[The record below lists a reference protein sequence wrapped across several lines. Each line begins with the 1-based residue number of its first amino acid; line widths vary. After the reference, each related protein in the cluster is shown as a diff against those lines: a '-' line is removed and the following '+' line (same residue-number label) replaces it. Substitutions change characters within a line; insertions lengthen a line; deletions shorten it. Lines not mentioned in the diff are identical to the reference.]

1 MTYQAPVRDHVFILR
16 DMLNIDQHGQLPAF
30 ADASFDTVEQILEA
44 AAQFTGEVLAPLNT
58 VGDKVG
64 CVLDPATNEVTTP
77 PGFKEAYKQLCE
89 GGWTGLGS
97 DPAYGGQGLPHVVN
111 LAFSEMSSSA
121 NMAFSMY
128 PGLAHGAYSAIHTG
142 GTDAQKELYLPKMV
156 TGEWTGTMNLTEPHC
171 GTDLGLLRT
180 KAVPEADGSYR
191 ITGQKIWISAG
202 EHDMADN
209 IIHLVLARIEGAP
222 AGVKGISLF
231 IVPKFLPKEDGS
243 VGERNV
249 GAKCVGLEEKMGIHG
264 NATCVM
270 QYDDA
275 KGFLIGEENAGL
287 KIMFVMMNEARLGV
301 GMQGVAQG
309 EAAYQAAAAFA
320 KDRLQGRSLTGPKNA
335 DGPADPIIVH
345 PDVRRMLLES
355 RALIEGG
362 RAFLFWTA
370 LHGDL
375 AHGHP
380 DEKVRE
386 KAADYMGL
394 MTPVLKGYLTDKG
407 FKVCSDAVQVHGG
420 SGFTEHFPVSQF
432 MRDCRIALIYEGTNG
447 IQALDLVGRKLASK
461 GGRAVMTFFQEI
473 DQFIGENDGDAGLKP
488 FITALAEVKAQMQDG
503 TMWLM
508 QNGLQNPDN
517 AGAASTDYMH
527 LFGLT
532 GLAYMW
538 ALQVKAAQA
547 KIAAGSSDPFYS
559 TKVVTAQYFIERILP
574 DAGAHLTKLKTGSAT
589 LMALPA
595 EVF

>member
-16 DMLNIDQHGQLPAF
+16 DMLNIDQHSQLPAF
-30 ADASFDTVEQILEA
+30 ADASFDVVEQILEA

-58 VGDKVG
+58 VGDKIG
-64 CVLDPATNEVTTP
+64 CVLDAATNTVTTP

-142 GTDAQKELYLPKMV
+142 GTDEQKELYLPKMV

-202 EHDMADN
+202 EHDMSGN

-243 VGERNV
+243 AGERNEGV
-249 GAKCVGLEEKMGIHG
+249 KCVGLEEKMGIHG

-275 KGFLIGEENAGL
+275 KGWLIGGENAGL

-309 EAAYQAAAAFA
+309 EAAYQAAVAFA
-320 KDRLQGRSLTGPKNA
+320 KDRLQGRSLTGPKNP

-355 RALIEGG
+355 KALIEGG

-375 AHGHP
+375 AHAHP

-386 KAADYMGL
+386 KAEDYMGL

-473 DQFIGENDGDAGLKP
+473 DQFIGENDSDAGLKP
-488 FITALAEVKAQMQDG
+488 FITALGEVKAQLQDG

-538 ALQVKAAQA
+538 TLQVKAAQA

-559 TKVVTAQYFIERILP
+559 TKVTTAQYFIERILP

-595 EVF
+595 EAF

>member
-1 MTYQAPVRDHVFILR
+1 MTYQPPVRDHAFILR
-16 DMLNIDQHGQLPAF
+16 DVLNIDQHGDLPGF
-30 ADASFDTVEQILEA
+30 SDAPFETVEQILDA

-58 VGDKVG
+58 VGDKTG
-64 CVLDPATNEVTTP
+64 CKLDPATNVVTTP
-77 PGFKEAYKQLCE
+77 PGFKDAYKQLCE

-142 GTDAQKELYLPKMV
+142 GSDEQKQTYLPKMV
-156 TGEWTGTMNLTEPHC
+156 SGEWTGTMNLTEPHC

-180 KAVPEADGSYR
+180 KAVPQADGSYK

-202 EHDMADN
+202 EHDMSDN
-209 IIHLVLARIEGAP
+209 IVHLVLARIEGAP

-231 IVPKFLPKEDGS
+231 IVPKFFPKDDGS
-243 VGERNV
+243 VGERNPGV
-249 GAKCVGLEEKMGIHG
+249 KCVGLEEKMGIHG

-275 KGFLIGEENAGL
+275 VGYLIGEENSGL

-309 EAAYQAAAAFA
+309 EAAYQAAVAFA

-335 DGPADPIIVH
+335 EGPADPIIVH

-355 RALIEGG
+355 KALIEGG

-370 LHGDL
+370 LQGDL
-375 AHGHP
+375 SHVHP

-386 KAADYMGL
+386 KASDYMGL

-407 FKVCSDAVQVHGG
+407 FQVCSNAVQVHGG

-447 IQALDLVGRKLASK
+447 VQALDLVGRKLAAK

-473 DQFIGENDGDAGLKP
+473 DQFIGENDSDAELKP
-488 FITALAEVKAQMQDG
+488 FVDALAGVKAQLQDG

-538 ALQVKAAQA
+538 ALMAKAANA
-547 KIAAGSSDPFYS
+547 KIVAGSSDPFFT
-559 TKVVTAQYFIERILP
+559 TKLTTGRYFIERILP
-574 DAGAHLTKLKTGSAT
+574 DAGAHLAKLKTGSAT

-595 EVF
+595 EAF

>member
-1 MTYQAPVRDHVFILR
+1 MTYQPPVREHAFLLR
-16 DMLNIDQHGQLPAF
+16 DVLDIDQHGALPGF
-30 ADASFDTVEQILEA
+30 ADAPFETVEQILEA
-44 AAQFTGEVLAPLNT
+44 AAQFTGEVLAPLNS
-58 VGDKVG
+58 VGDKQG
-64 CVLDPATNEVTTP
+64 CVWNSDFTVKTPA
-77 PGFKEAYKQLCE
+77 GFKEAYKQLCE

-97 DPAYGGQGLPHVVN
+97 DPTYGGQGLPHVVN
-111 LAFSEMSSSA
+111 LSFSEMSSSA

-142 GTDAQKELYLPKMV
+142 GSDTQKDLYLPKMV
-156 TGEWTGTMNLTEPHC
+156 SGEWTGTMNLTEPHC

-180 KAVPEADGSYR
+180 KAVPQADGSYK

-243 VGERNV
+243 VGMRNE

-275 KGFLIGEENAGL
+275 QGWLIGEENAGL
-287 KIMFVMMNEARLGV
+287 KIMFVMMNEARIGV
-301 GMQGVAQG
+301 GLQGVAQA
-309 EAAYQAAAAFA
+309 EAAYQAAAEFA
-320 KDRLQGRSLTGPKNA
+320 KDRLQGRSLTGPKNPE
-335 DGPADPIIVH
+335 GPADPIIVH

-355 RALIEGG
+355 KALIEGG

-375 AHGHP
+375 AHHHP
-380 DEKVRE
+380 DEAVRQ
-386 KAADYMGL
+386 KAEDYMGL

-407 FKVCSDAVQVHGG
+407 FKICSDAMQVHGG
-420 SGFTEHFPVSQF
+420 SGFTEHFPASQYL
-432 MRDCRIALIYEGTNG
+432 RDVRIALIYEGTNG
-447 IQALDLVGRKLASK
+447 VQALDLVGRKLAAK
-461 GGRAVMTFFQEI
+461 GGRGVMTFFQEI
-473 DQFIGENDGDAGLKP
+473 DQFIGENDSDEGLKP
-488 FITALAEVKAQMQDG
+488 FITALGEVKAQMQDG

-595 EVF
+595 EAF